1 MNVEAVVQDAFAHL
15 GVALNAP
22 APTRDGSIDLL
33 VGPDVAPIP
42 VVLKHRSLVDAK
54 AAERLLAESNG
65 SEHLLLIVG
74 DRVTEDARRQI
85 LNAKAGYLD
94 LRGHIGVRARGIVID
109 ADVPGIRGDRDRT
122 DALAGQAGM
131 EVAANLL
138 MNPTE
143 SAAVRGLARTLGRSP
158 STVSGVLGGLRRDG
172 LINDANAVVGTA
184 LFWRMSERWASRR
197 TFLVSAP
204 DDADE
209 VSRTALRMGL
219 EDLGQPGWALTDTAA
234 AAAYGAPVA
243 FRAGQQLDFLVPD
256 ESVLQRSMRLLGP
269 TTSATEAAISVRVAP
284 VPDATRRRVGP
295 GRSSEWPLAHPLF
308 VALDLAQDAGRGREI
323 LDAWEPD
330 ERWTRV
336 W

>member
-1 MNVEAVVQDAFAHL
+1 MNVEGLVQDAFAQLGLAVRPLAPEDDGSSDLIVDHD
-15 GVALNAP
+15 GVAIRLK
-22 APTRDGSIDLL
+22 
-33 VGPDVAPIP
+33 
-42 VVLKHRSLVDAK
+42 LKHRSLVDGN
-54 AAERLLAESNG
+54 AAERLLAEFDG
-65 SEHLLLIVG
+65 SESVLLVVG
-74 DRVTEDARRQI
+74 DRVTQDARRRI
-85 LNAKAGYLD
+85 LGAKAGYLD
-94 LRGHIGVRARGIVID
+94 LRGHIGVRTRGVVID
-109 ADVPGIRGDRDRT
+109 ADVPAVRGDRDRT

-131 EVAANLL
+131 EVAAYLL
-138 MNPTE
+138 MNPTD

-158 STVSGVLGGLRRDG
+158 STVSEVLGALRRDG

-204 DDADE
+204 DDAGE

-219 EDLGQPGWALTDTAA
+219 KDLAQPGWALTDTAA

-256 ESVLQRSMRLLGP
+256 ESVLQRSIRLLGP
-269 TTSATEAAISVRVAP
+269 TTSPTEAAISVRIAP